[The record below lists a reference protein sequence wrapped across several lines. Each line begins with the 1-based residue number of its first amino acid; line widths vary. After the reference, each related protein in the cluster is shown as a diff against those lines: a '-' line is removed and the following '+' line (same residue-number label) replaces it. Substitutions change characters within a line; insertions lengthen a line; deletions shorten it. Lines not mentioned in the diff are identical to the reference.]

1 MVEKHAC
8 IYCGNTET
16 SESDIIPDALTNARI
31 KNKNVCKTVHN
42 NKFSDLFE
50 SDVIKA
56 MALITN
62 ELDIKSHKAVNY
74 AAYPAKI
81 EIDGIEYT
89 TDMTSEKDLFNG
101 RKVLVSSDKKHKLS
115 SMEKIKEIAKDPS
128 LVSEIDINKISLYKS
143 VEISINIY
151 FSEEM
156 FRMISK
162 IAYEW
167 YCSKND
173 VSGYHDEFKNI
184 VEYITSGKGNN
195 PVTILQNEELYN
207 YYKKQV
213 SLGSHGLFC
222 FIDNTGKVN
231 VVVVLFEI
239 AMYRVIV
246 SDRVPEFCNNN
257 FLYME
262 LRTDSTR
269 KEMVHLSSEDA
280 EKYFF
285 EMLLNSNDYTEGA
298 YIAGLHIMLPKT
310 ISKIDVL
317 LYPFVF
323 NMIKCFLEIDDE
335 TREPNEIINKI
346 LIHNIQEI
354 LQSSSLH
361 KKTLKRFVKE
371 YFADEHEEIRLNPDS
386 SNKRT
391 LFLFYVLFVIGKDNI
406 ENIDDNSLQKI
417 VKEALGKGIEN
428 KFVMTDD
435 IEKKLQNEILAT
447 EGYSKFLEKGAEV
460 IKNGKISG
468 KIT

>member
-1 MVEKHAC
+1 
-8 IYCGNTET
+8 
-16 SESDIIPDALTNARI
+16 
-31 KNKNVCKTVHN
+31 
-42 NKFSDLFE
+42 
-50 SDVIKA
+50 
-56 MALITN
+56 
-62 ELDIKSHKAVNY
+62 
-74 AAYPAKI
+74 
-81 EIDGIEYT
+81 
-89 TDMTSEKDLFNG
+89 
-101 RKVLVSSDKKHKLS
+101 
-115 SMEKIKEIAKDPS
+115 
-128 LVSEIDINKISLYKS
+128 
-143 VEISINIY
+143 
-151 FSEEM
+151 
-156 FRMISK
+156 
-162 IAYEW
+162 
-167 YCSKND
+167 
-173 VSGYHDEFKNI
+173 
-184 VEYITSGKGNN
+184 
-195 PVTILQNEELYN
+195 
-207 YYKKQV
+207 
-213 SLGSHGLFC
+213 
-222 FIDNTGKVN
+222 
-231 VVVVLFEI
+231 
-239 AMYRVIV
+239 
-246 SDRVPEFCNNN
+246 
-257 FLYME
+257 
-262 LRTDSTR
+262 
-269 KEMVHLSSEDA
+269 MVHLSSEDA

-371 YFADEHEEIRLNPDS
+371 YFADEHEEIRLNTDS